1 MMDWERF
8 YDRANYDRC
17 AYIGGERM
25 ADLVERFFESEGTPD
40 EFASVGCGPAVVPFL
55 IAERHPDIEVFGLD
69 ISETVVRDNAEKA
82 TEEKLDNLHFAVDSL
97 PDLDTDRRFDV
108 VYSVATL
115 YFVEEPRRAIES
127 LYSHVSEGGHL
138 ILNYPNEESRKT
150 FDREFEGR
158 KRESFE
164 LVLSGANVISEEV
177 VREVTGADT
186 RNYWKLVDAEA
197 EGFVDAATPCVVV
210 EK

>member
-8 YDRANYDRC
+8 YRRADYDRC

-25 ADLVERFFESEGTPD
+25 ADLAERFFEHVGQPD
-40 EFASVGCGPAVVPFL
+40 DFASVGCGPAVVPFL
-55 IAERHPDIEVFGLD
+55 LAERYPGTDFFGFDL
-69 ISETVVRDNAEKA
+69 SETVVRDNAEKA
-82 TEEKLDNLHFAVDSL
+82 EEQGLDNLRFTVDSL

-108 VYSVATL
+108 VYCVATL
-115 YFVEEPRRAIES
+115 YFVEEPRRAIER
-127 LYSHVSEGGHL
+127 LYSRVRDGGHL
-138 ILNYPNEESRKT
+138 VVNYPNEISREQ

-164 LVLSGANVISEEV
+164 LVLSGANLINEDV
-177 VREVTGADT
+177 VRDVTGAET
-186 RNYWKLVDAEA
+186 RNYWELVDAEDEEFA
-197 EGFVDAATPCVVV
+197 DAATPCVVV